1 MKTRN
6 PLSRFGVGAIP
17 LFLLL
22 GCVTPGSASAQ
33 PELDAYGTVSTEA
46 FEGTLSPYG
55 EWIAVG
61 RFGRAWRPY
70 RTLVGADFRPYLSG
84 GHWVYTD
91 YGWTFESDYSWGWA
105 PFHYGR
111 WMMDDYYGWV
121 WVPGTVWGPAWV
133 DWRFGGGYVGWVPL
147 APAGFTI
154 NYGFYQPHWCFVPV
168 THFVVRDVYH
178 YALPVE
184 RFHAAYSATSPI
196 REPVHYGGTQWNAGP
211 PPGQVSQVVGHPI
224 QPVSITPPRPGQ
236 VQAVRLGPPSGVSM
250 NNGSPVH
257 SPGVAAP
264 SAQAFGNRPTGSPAP
279 GSPSAVHSLPP
290 PSGAPAGVTTRTA
303 PSTGEA
309 HWGRQPVG
317 DAPHWG
323 RSGEGSA
330 QSQSMGP
337 PVGHPISGSSVA
349 TPYAAPPPSFG
360 SPSSGGAVH
369 MSPPPSSFG
378 STSSGAAAPHAAPP
392 PSFGSPSSGGAV
404 HMSPPPSSF
413 GSTSSG
419 EATPHAAPPP
429 GSFGAPSSG
438 GATPHAAPPPGSFG
452 APSSGG
458 ATPHAAPPPAP
469 PAGHP
474 ASGGFVPK
482 APPGGQGFHAAQF
495 QMGQP
500 APRFS
505 AAPRVNAAPPAPAY
519 RPPPMMARPSFA
531 TASRAPAPRAMQ
543 AGGFGG
549 RGHK

>member
-6 PLSRFGVGAIP
+6 PLSRFAVGAIP

-22 GCVTPGSASAQ
+22 SCVTTGSASAQ
-33 PELDAYGTVSTEA
+33 PEFGAYGSVSTEA

-55 EWIAVG
+55 EWIMGG
-61 RFGRAWRPY
+61 RFGRVWRPY
-70 RTLVGADFRPYLSG
+70 RTMVGADFRPYLTG

-184 RFHAAYSATSPI
+184 RFHVAYSATSPI

-236 VQAVRLGPPSGVSM
+236 VQAVRLGPPSGVSV
-250 NNGSPVH
+250 NASSAVH
-257 SPGVAAP
+257 PPAAGAP
-264 SAQAFGNRPTGSPAP
+264 NAQAFGNHPTASPAP
-279 GSPSAVHSLPP
+279 GSPSAVHSPPP
-290 PSGAPAGVTTRTA
+290 PSGAPAGGTTPA
-303 PSTGEA
+303 VPSSGEA

-323 RSGEGSA
+323 RSGDGSA
-330 QSQSMGP
+330 QSQP
-337 PVGHPISGSSVA
+337 PPGSSVAHPISGSAVVSPHAV
-349 TPYAAPPPSFG
+349 PGPGSFG
-360 SPSSGGAVH
+360 SPSSGGAAH
-369 MSPPPSSFG
+369 MSPPSGSFG
-378 STSSGAAAPHAAPP
+378 STYPAAAA
-392 PSFGSPSSGGAV
+392 
-404 HMSPPPSSF
+404 
-413 GSTSSG
+413 
-419 EATPHAAPPP
+419 PHAAPPP
-429 GSFGAPSSG
+429 GSFGAPS
-438 GATPHAAPPPGSFG
+438 P
-452 APSSGG
+452 GG

-474 ASGGFVPK
+474 ASGGFAPK
-482 APPGGQGFHAAQF
+482 GQGFHAAQY

-505 AAPRVNAAPPAPAY
+505 VAPRVNAAPQFHAPNPPVPAY
-519 RPPPMMARPSFA
+519 RPAPAMAHPSFA
-531 TASRAPAPRAMQ
+531 MASRAPAPRAVQ